1 MALSVLFIVIIFLI
15 LRKQE
20 QFSNYYTW
28 DPTGTSLIQGKK
40 WQYGGPTTR
49 VEYKFIKKTP
59 DGKSLPVA
67 PITWN
72 SFQNGLKCNM

>member
-1 MALSVLFIVIIFLI
+1 MFIVLIFLV
-15 LRKQE
+15 LRNQE

-28 DPTGTSLIQGKK
+28 DPTGTSLIRGKK

-49 VEYKFIKKTP
+49 VEYNFIKKTP

-72 SFQNGLKCNM
+72 SFQNGLKCKL